1 MSGYTKTLGPW
12 EATSLTIRQDD
23 GRFFLKRGA
32 SLLYNDLP
40 DDEAKAWESRLIPQS
55 YAVQTSNINLTAYK
69 YIPSTYV
76 ICEKDMAA
84 PTEYQEM
91 FAKVSAAKMLKLA
104 SGHMP
109 MLSQLD
115 ALVDMIT
122 ETVRD
127 TETETKA

>member
-1 MSGYTKTLGPW
+1 
-12 EATSLTIRQDD
+12 
-23 GRFFLKRGA
+23 
-32 SLLYNDLP
+32 
-40 DDEAKAWESRLIPQS
+40 
-55 YAVQTSNINLTAYK
+55 
-69 YIPSTYV
+69 V